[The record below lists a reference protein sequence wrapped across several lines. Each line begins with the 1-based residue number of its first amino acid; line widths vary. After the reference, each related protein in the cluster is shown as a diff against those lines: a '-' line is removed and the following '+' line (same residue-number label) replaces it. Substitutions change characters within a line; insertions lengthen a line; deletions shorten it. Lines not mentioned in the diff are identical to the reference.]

1 MGNKYIQ
8 EYQTMNG
15 AISASP
21 KIWYLYIYIF
31 WYTYPRKKLE
41 KFQRFLQQSKL
52 SLYLSYNGDRGP
64 TTYLLG
70 NPRWSSA
77 TDCPFGKRSLPFLKH
92 LEMFWPVRECFCYS
106 QGRSSLHPKIL
117 LMNLSIIWKIN
128 RLVVPVTSVKFK
140 SAFLHL

>member
-1 MGNKYIQ
+1 M
-8 EYQTMNG
+8 
-15 AISASP
+15 
-21 KIWYLYIYIF
+21 IWVINIYKNIKLWMVQFLLLLKSDIYIF

-52 SLYLSYNGDRGP
+52 SLYLSYNGDPGP

-70 NPRWSSA
+70 NPRWSSV
-77 TDCPFGKRSLPFLKH
+77 TDCPFRKRSLPFLKH
-92 LEMFWPVRECFCYS
+92 LEIFWPVIES
-106 QGRSSLHPKIL
+106 VSVTVQAGQDSI
-117 LMNLSIIWKIN
+117 NESIIWKIN